1 MGCECLKSK
10 KIEKE
15 IINPN
20 IHEKNKFLKSKKFEK
35 QRNTDTYLN
44 SMKTSDKNIEIIQN
58 AIHENNIIE
67 KNIKFDNSKYDSN
80 IISKKIT
87 SDENINE
94 IKKNPNTFKNKNSIS
109 NTKTKKNQEIIV
121 INNFYKNKSKTK
133 INQNSKK
140 LLNSKKP
147 IDEFSQYIFT
157 YINKIRENPQSFI
170 DDIEKA
176 KFYIEYNSSNKLI
189 YKKNIKVALSQGLP
203 AFEETISILKIVKP
217 MNKLIFE
224 PKLMVKL
231 PQNEEELLDKNFFK
245 LEIKKMKE
253 KGIPIKSYW
262 RDIIKE
268 PETSFLMMIVDDT
281 GIKAGLKRKDIL
293 DPNMKYVGICS
304 RNIGKYFICFVTFSD
319 CKVN

>member
-20 IHEKNKFLKSKKFEK
+20 VHEKNKFLKSKKFEK

-44 SMKTSDKNIEIIQN
+44 SIKTSDKNIEIIQN

-121 INNFYKNKSKTK
+121 INNFDKNKSKTK

-170 DDIEKA
+170 DNIEKA

-304 RNIGKYFICFVTFSD
+304 RTIGKYFICFVTFSD

>member
-20 IHEKNKFLKSKKFEK
+20 VHEKNKFLKSKKFEK

-44 SMKTSDKNIEIIQN
+44 SIKTSDKNIEIIQN

-94 IKKNPNTFKNKNSIS
+94 IKKNPITFKNKNSIS
-109 NTKTKKNQEIIV
+109 NTKENQAIIN
-121 INNFYKNKSKTK
+121 INNLNNNKPKSK

-170 DDIEKA
+170 DNIEKA

-231 PQNEEELLDKNFFK
+231 PQSEEELLDKNFFK

-293 DPNMKYVGICS
+293 DPNMKYIGICS
-304 RNIGKYFICFVTFSD
+304 RTIGKYFICFVTFSD